1 MVDVSGGNIFMK
13 IHLSSQHDQDFNN
26 CDVSC
31 GNGFINIHTIYQCN
45 DPNKF
50 HDMGG
55 GVLIGDMG
63 DGRCSMN
70 NHTLYQKNG
79 LKPLIN

>member
-1 MVDVSGGNIFMK
+1 
-13 IHLSSQHDQDFNN
+13 
-26 CDVSC
+26 
-31 GNGFINIHTIYQCN
+31 
-45 DPNKF
+45 
-50 HDMGG
+50 MGG